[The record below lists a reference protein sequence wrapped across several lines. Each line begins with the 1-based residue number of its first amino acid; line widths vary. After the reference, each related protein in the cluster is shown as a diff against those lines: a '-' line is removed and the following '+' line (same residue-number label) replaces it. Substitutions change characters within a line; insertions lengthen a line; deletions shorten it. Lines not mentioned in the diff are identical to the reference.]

1 MGIKGIIEKVIGT
14 YSDRELKK
22 IYPITFSYFL
32 YHLYFP
38 FSMSNPLSEI

>member
-22 IYPITFSYFL
+22 IYPIVDKVL
-32 YHLYFP
+32 LWKKRAIL
-38 FSMSNPLSEI
+38 NLKL

>member
-22 IYPITFSYFL
+22 IYPIVDKVLEQEPVYGKKER
-32 YHLYFP
+32 Y
-38 FSMSNPLSEI
+38 

>member
-22 IYPITFSYFL
+22 IYPIVDKVLEQEPVMEKKSDTELSYD
-32 YHLYFP
+32 
-38 FSMSNPLSEI
+38 